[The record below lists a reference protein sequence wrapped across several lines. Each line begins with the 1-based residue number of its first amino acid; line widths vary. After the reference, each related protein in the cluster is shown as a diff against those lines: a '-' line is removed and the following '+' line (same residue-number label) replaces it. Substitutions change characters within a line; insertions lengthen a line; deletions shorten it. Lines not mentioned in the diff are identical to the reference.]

1 MLILLSKI
9 HHLDQTGEKQSNI
22 QTLSQTTGLDLPKKK
37 KKVSIIRK
45 NIRTCIG
52 NDVEKLESRT
62 LLVGM

>member
-1 MLILLSKI
+1 LGRNNPTSKLRDVKPNHWPGLI
-9 HHLDQTGEKQSNI
+9 
-22 QTLSQTTGLDLPKKK
+22 KKK
-37 KKVSIIRK
+37 KKVSIKRK

>member
-9 HHLDQTGEKQSNI
+9 HHLDQIGEKQSNI
-22 QTLSQTTGLDLPKKK
+22 QMLSQTTGLDLPKK